1 MAALPGADADL
12 SDAGRSTMG
21 NRSAHSDDDAAVNE
35 TAQPTSAAMSAAPD
49 VDLRSRFSDARTL
62 AHRWKGRIFY
72 AFVDQGFYSA
82 TNFALTILFA
92 SWLPLDGF
100 GRYVVVW
107 TVSLFIEAIQ
117 ISMIIDS
124 LPAIVS
130 RHGRRN
136 RQRMDIAALWVII
149 GFSLVSSL
157 FLAGAAAVFLVLS
170 KPHYAVPLFI
180 LALVNP
186 LQRLYL
192 FFRRLCYIR
201 DRQPVAATAALAY
214 GAMSLAGVCLLWFF
228 NAISVG
234 SALVV
239 LGLGS
244 AAAILVIY
252 SAGLIPTVTI
262 RPANVVWLAANIWST
277 GRWLAP
283 ASVISWLISWGVFP
297 LVAIVSGP
305 SSAGIVRALQNLLTP
320 IVQVNS
326 ALNLAILPRVADK
339 VADHGAPYARRFA
352 MRTTTVFSMIG
363 LAYCALILAAAPFVL
378 PALYKKPEIAASAFL
393 LWPLSLGIVCEAT
406 RIASS
411 MSLLA
416 TRRTR
421 VVFLARLASL
431 TVFAAGGLTLGYA
444 MGFIGVLWANAIGI
458 AVGAVIVI
466 GAALRRAPRDTSPPN

>member
-1 MAALPGADADL
+1 MDDRG
-12 SDAGRSTMG
+12 
-21 NRSAHSDDDAAVNE
+21 AHSDGDAAVNE
-35 TAQPTSAAMSAAPD
+35 AAQPASATMPAASD
-49 VDLRSRFSDARTL
+49 VSLRSRFSDARML
-62 AHRWKGRIFY
+62 ARRWRGRIFY
-72 AFVDQGFYSA
+72 AFVDQGFFSA

-92 SWLPLDGF
+92 LWLPLDGF

-107 TVSLFIEAIQ
+107 TVALFIEAIQ

-136 RQRMDIAALWVII
+136 RQRMDIAAFWVVV

-157 FLAGAAAVFLVLS
+157 LLAGAAVIVLVLS
-170 KPHYAVPLFI
+170 KPHYAAPLFV
-180 LALVNP
+180 LAFVNP
-186 LQRLYL
+186 LQRIYL
-192 FFRRLCYIR
+192 FLRRLCYIR
-201 DRQPVAATAALAY
+201 DQQSVAARAALAY
-214 GAMSLAGVCLLWFF
+214 GATSIAAACLLWSFS
-228 NAISVG
+228 AISIAT
-234 SALVV
+234 ALAV

-244 AAAILVIY
+244 AVAILVVY
-252 SAGLIPTVTI
+252 SAGIVPSITI
-262 RPANVVWLAANIWST
+262 RPVNVVWLAATIWST

-283 ASVISWLISWGVFP
+283 AAVISWFISWGIFP
-297 LVAIVSGP
+297 LVAIVTGP

-339 VADHGAPYARRFA
+339 VADHGAAYARRFA
-352 MRTTTVFSMIG
+352 IRATAIFSAIG
-363 LAYCALILAAAPFVL
+363 LTYCALILAVAPFIL

-393 LWPLSLGIVCEAT
+393 LWPLSFGIVCEAT

-421 VVFLARLASL
+421 IVFLARLASL
-431 TVFAAGGLTLGYA
+431 MVFAAGALILGYA
-444 MGFIGVLWANAIGI
+444 TGFIGILWGNAIGI
-458 AVGAVIVI
+458 AVGTVIVI
-466 GAALRRAPRDTSPPN
+466 GAALRPAPLGASPPT